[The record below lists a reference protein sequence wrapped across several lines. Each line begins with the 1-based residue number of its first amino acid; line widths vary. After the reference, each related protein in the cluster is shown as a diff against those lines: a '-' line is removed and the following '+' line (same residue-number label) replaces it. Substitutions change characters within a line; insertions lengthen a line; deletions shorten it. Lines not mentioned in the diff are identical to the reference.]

1 MIKLTEITLTTRS
14 TFGEYSAKYSLNE
27 YFVAHP
33 EMVLGRFEE
42 RKAKWGD
49 ELTVIGGDAEAVA
62 ADMLRL
68 CPVSSVVLGDQSDAS
83 LSTAKAATHG
93 LPSTRTR
100 SESTSETTTAPSE
113 AATLAQ
119 NIYVATKQ
127 ALSSGDAAALHTLYT
142 QFTSRFGSLRGAF
155 ANGTLMPSR
164 EGALLLALETAQ
176 GRPSALLLGLHRQ
189 PTAPL
194 KIESLSDALAICNDK
209 HGTVNIHFIGE
220 LLAKTPEAVLD
231 GLLAQNLVFNAP
243 LGCIKPGLV
252 MSNDYLTGDIG
263 TKLAVAKRAAQHD
276 STYARN
282 VEALTAVLPPPLGP
296 EDIIVGL
303 GAEWVPEEIYRD
315 WLYSLFPGE
324 SWGINVTHKGGKWGI
339 AISNP
344 RLTSANVGIA
354 TPRVSAVSLIES
366 ALNNMMPIV
375 YDTVTVGDGS
385 KREVRNERA
394 TMEAQA
400 RALEL
405 RTRFASWVFSG
416 ALGKSGETGEARS
429 ARLCA
434 LYNERFNTIVPR
446 DFSGDYLTFEGLAT
460 HIKGKAYHL
469 KPRQLRGVAKMLHGG
484 TRDRSAYLV
493 YPPGFG
499 KTDPAIAGAVKL
511 TQLGLTRKTLFAV
524 PKSALEQWHHRFLA
538 MFPGL
543 ADEIL
548 CASDRMFGLH
558 AVAVGAVGAAGS
570 GGAVRRTSDAG
581 QVQPTSALSRQI
593 FLARIATGG
602 WRYILVSHE
611 LLRDIVLSQESFDR
625 FLARELTELRT
636 VLREAEYSSVANR
649 DATKQARRSLRSR
662 ESALQRASVAHK
674 KRWATLCEGGK
685 SPVSWED
692 CGLDHLIIDEAH
704 AFKNLAITTRMER
717 IAGLPTGDGSS
728 RAYDCYVKCQHVLER
743 GGRVTALS
751 GTPLTNTI
759 CEAFVWLRMLQPKL
773 LEHVGLTSFDSFA
786 SVFTEAYPSV
796 ELDCVGKYRTQTRLR
811 FHNVPELLN
820 LLSEAWDFVRE
831 QT

>member
-1 MIKLTEITLTTRS
+1 MIKLAEITLVTRS
-14 TFGEYSAKYSLNE
+14 TFGEYSAKYEINE

-42 RKAKWGD
+42 CKAKWGD
-49 ELTVIGGDAEAVA
+49 ELSVVGGDAENVA

-68 CPVSSVVLGDQSDAS
+68 CPVSELPVMAVAPTTNTVTHGPPQTPPHSEAVALAAELYIATKHA
-83 LSTAKAATHG
+83 LST
-93 LPSTRTR
+93 
-100 SESTSETTTAPSE
+100 
-113 AATLAQ
+113 
-119 NIYVATKQ
+119 
-127 ALSSGDAAALHTLYT
+127 GDAAALHSLYER
-142 QFTSRFGSLRGAF
+142 FTTRFGSLRNAF
-155 ANGTLMPSR
+155 ANGTLTFNR
-164 EGALLLALETAQ
+164 EGALLLALETTH
-176 GRPSALLLGLHRQ
+176 GRPSALLLGLHHTTTTQLRVE
-189 PTAPL
+189 TLA
-194 KIESLSDALAICNDK
+194 DALAICNDK
-209 HGTVNIHFIGE
+209 KGEVNVHFIAE

-231 GLLAQNLVFNAP
+231 GLLSQNLVFNAP

-252 MSNDYLTGDIG
+252 TSADYLTGDIG
-263 TKLAVAKRAAQHD
+263 SKLAVAERAAIHD
-276 STYARN
+276 GCYARN
-282 VEALTAVLPPPLGP
+282 VEALTALLPPALGP
-296 EDIIVGL
+296 EDIVVGL

-315 WLYSLFPGE
+315 WLFSLFPGE
-324 SWGINVTHKGGKWGI
+324 SWGIGVTHKGGKWSI
-339 AISNP
+339 AVSNP
-344 RLTSANVGIA
+344 RITSANVGIA
-354 TPRVSAVSLIES
+354 TPRVSAVSLAAS
-366 ALNNMMPIV
+366 ALNNVMPIV
-375 YDTVTVGDGS
+375 YDTVTVSDGS

-394 TMEAQA
+394 TVEAQA

-405 RTRFASWVFSG
+405 RTRFASWVFSS
-416 ALGKSGETGEARS
+416 ATGKSGETGEVRS
-429 ARLCA
+429 VRLCA
-434 LYNERFNTIVPR
+434 LYNDRFNTIVPR
-446 DFSGDYLTFEGLAT
+446 DFSGDHLTFEGLAT
-460 HIKGKAYHL
+460 HIKGHAYHL
-469 KPRQLRGVAKMLHGG
+469 KSRQLRGVAKMLYGG
-484 TRDRSAYLV
+484 THDRSAYLV

-511 TQLGLTRKTLFAV
+511 TQLGLTCKTLFAV

-543 ADEIL
+543 ADEVL
-548 CASDRMFGLH
+548 CASDRAFG
-558 AVAVGAVGAAGS
+558 VASTVLRGAGRVQPAPSLEPPEPRPSGAATL
-570 GGAVRRTSDAG
+570 AR
-581 QVQPTSALSRQI
+581 QV

-611 LLRDIVLSQESFDR
+611 LLRDIVLSQESFDH
-625 FLARELTELRT
+625 FLARELAELRS

-674 KRWATLCEGGK
+674 KRWAALCEGGK

-692 CGLDHLIIDEAH
+692 CGIDHLVLDEAH

-717 IAGLPTGDGSS
+717 ITGLPTGDGSS
-728 RAYDCYVKCQHVLER
+728 RAYDCFVKCQHMLER

-773 LEHVGLTSFDSFA
+773 LEHVGLTTFDSFA

-796 ELDCVGKYRTQTRLR
+796 ELDCVGKYRTQTRLC

-831 QT
+831 TQ

>member
-1 MIKLTEITLTTRS
+1 MINLAEITIVTRS
-14 TFGEYSAKYSLNE
+14 TFGEFSTKYSLNE
-27 YFVAHP
+27 YFVAYL
-33 EMVLGRFEE
+33 EMVLGCFEE

-49 ELTVIGGDAEAVA
+49 ELTVIGGDAEVVA
-62 ADMLRL
+62 ADMLKL
-68 CPVSSVVLGDQSDAS
+68 CPVSAVGHSPSDTSSAS
-83 LSTAKAATHG
+83 TTTPG
-93 LPSTRTR
+93 LPFAPTH
-100 SESTSETTTAPSE
+100 SEPATLPSE
-113 AATLAQ
+113 VATLARAL
-119 NIYVATKQ
+119 YAATKQ
-127 ALSSGDAAALHTLYT
+127 ALSSGDAIAARSLYD
-142 QFTSRFGSLRGAF
+142 QFIARFGSLRGAF
-155 ANGTLMPSR
+155 ANGTLTPSR
-164 EGALLLALETAQ
+164 EGALLLALENAQ
-176 GRPSALLLGLHRQ
+176 GKPSALLLGLHR
-189 PTAPL
+189 PPAAPL
-194 KIESLSDALAICNDK
+194 KIDSLSDALAICNDK
-209 HGTVNIHFIGE
+209 HGTVNIHFIAE

-231 GLLAQNLVFNAP
+231 GLLTQNLVFDAP
-243 LGCIKPGLV
+243 IGCIKPGLV

-296 EDIIVGL
+296 EDIVIGL

-344 RLTSANVGIA
+344 RLAGANVGIA
-354 TPRVSAVSLIES
+354 TPRVGAVVLLES
-366 ALNNMMPIV
+366 ALNNIMPIV
-375 YDTVTVGDGS
+375 YDTVTDSDGS
-385 KREVRNERA
+385 KREVRNETA

-405 RTRFASWVFSG
+405 RTRFASWVFGSTQ
-416 ALGKSGETGEARS
+416 GKSGETGESRS

-446 DFSGDYLTFEGLAT
+446 DFSGDHLTFEGLAT
-460 HIKGKAYHL
+460 HIKGKVYHL

-499 KTDPAIAGAVKL
+499 KTDPAIAGAIKL

-524 PKSALEQWHHRFLA
+524 PKSALEQWHHRALA

-558 AVAVGAVGAAGS
+558 AASCAS
-570 GGAVRRTSDAG
+570 SAG
-581 QVQPTSALSRQI
+581 QVAPSSALARQV

-602 WRYILVSHE
+602 WRYIIVSHE
-611 LLRDIVLSQESFDR
+611 LLRDIMLSQDSFDR
-625 FLARELTELRT
+625 FLARELAELRT

-662 ESALQRASVAHK
+662 VPSTRRPARA
-674 KRWATLCEGGK
+674 
-685 SPVSWED
+685 
-692 CGLDHLIIDEAH
+692 
-704 AFKNLAITTRMER
+704 
-717 IAGLPTGDGSS
+717 
-728 RAYDCYVKCQHVLER
+728 
-743 GGRVTALS
+743 ALS
-751 GTPLTNTI
+751 SPSTPRP
-759 CEAFVWLRMLQPKL
+759 AR
-773 LEHVGLTSFDSFA
+773 
-786 SVFTEAYPSV
+786 
-796 ELDCVGKYRTQTRLR
+796 
-811 FHNVPELLN
+811 
-820 LLSEAWDFVRE
+820 
-831 QT
+831 

>member
-1 MIKLTEITLTTRS
+1 MINLAEITLITHS
-14 TFGEYSAKYSLNE
+14 TFGEFSAKYSLNE

-42 RKAKWGD
+42 RKAKWGE

-62 ADMLRL
+62 TDMLRM
-68 CPVSSVVLGDQSDAS
+68 CPASTFADAQYTN
-83 LSTAKAATHG
+83 TATPG
-93 LPSTRTR
+93 LPSTPTHNEPATAL
-100 SESTSETTTAPSE
+100 SEPTVLAHILYTA
-113 AATLAQ
+113 
-119 NIYVATKQ
+119 VKQ
-127 ALSSGDAAALHTLYT
+127 ALSTGDASTTRSLYD
-142 QFTSRFGSLRGAF
+142 QFTIRFGSLRGAF
-155 ANGTLMPSR
+155 ANGTLAPTR
-164 EGALLLALETAQ
+164 EGALLLALENPQ
-176 GRPSALLLGLHRQ
+176 GKPSALLLGLHRQ
-189 PTAPL
+189 PPASL
-194 KIESLSDALAICNDK
+194 KIDSLSDALAICHDK
-209 HGTVNIHFIGE
+209 HGTVNIHFIAE

-231 GLLAQNLVFNAP
+231 ELLTQNLVFNAP

-296 EDIIVGL
+296 EDIVIGL
-303 GAEWVPEEIYRD
+303 GAEWVPDEIYRD

-324 SWGINVTHKGGKWGI
+324 SWGIGVTHKGGKWNI

-344 RLTSANVGIA
+344 HLTSANVGIA
-354 TPRVSAVSLIES
+354 TPRVGAVALLES
-366 ALNNMMPIV
+366 ALNNVMPIV
-375 YDTVTVGDGS
+375 YDTVTVSDGS
-385 KREVRNERA
+385 KREVRNEAA

-405 RTRFASWVFSG
+405 RTRFASWVFSS
-416 ALGKSGETGEARS
+416 AQGKSGETGETRS

-446 DFSGDYLTFEGLAT
+446 DFSGDHLTFEGLAT
-460 HIKGKAYHL
+460 HIKGRSYRL

-524 PKSALEQWHHRFLA
+524 PKSALEQWHHRTLA

-558 AVAVGAVGAAGS
+558 GGVGRCAS
-570 GGAVRRTSDAG
+570 GAG
-581 QVQPTSALSRQI
+581 QGSSALARQV

-602 WRYILVSHE
+602 WRYIIVSHE
-611 LLRDIVLSQESFDR
+611 LLRDIVLSQDSFDR
-625 FLARELTELRT
+625 FLARELAELRT

-674 KRWATLCEGGK
+674 KRWAALCEGGK

-692 CGLDHLIIDEAH
+692 CGIDHLIIDEAH

-728 RAYDCYVKCQHVLER
+728 RAYDCYVKCQHVLEH

-759 CEAFVWLRMLQPKL
+759 CEAFVWLCMLQPKL
-773 LEHVGLTSFDSFA
+773 LEHLGLTSFDSFA

-831 QT
+831 PQ

>member
-1 MIKLTEITLTTRS
+1 MIKLTEITLVTRS

-49 ELTVIGGDAEAVA
+49 ELTVIGGDAESVAV
-62 ADMLRL
+62 DMLRL
-68 CPVSSVVLGDQSDAS
+68 CPVLAADPSDAPPAD
-83 LSTAKAATHG
+83 TCAVTPG

-100 SESTSETTTAPSE
+100 SESTSETTPAPNE

-119 NIYVATKQ
+119 SIYVATKQ
-127 ALSSGDAAALHTLYT
+127 ALSSGDATALHTLYT
-142 QFTSRFGSLRGAF
+142 QFTDRFGSLRGVL
-155 ANGTLMPSR
+155 ANGIIPPSR
-164 EGALLLALETAQ
+164 EVALLLALETPQ
-176 GRPSALLLGLHRQ
+176 GRPSALMLGLHRP
-189 PTAPL
+189 PTAPP

-209 HGTVNIHFIGE
+209 HGAVNIHFIAE
-220 LLAKTPEAVLD
+220 LLAKTTEAVLD
-231 GLLAQNLVFNAP
+231 GLLTQNLVFNAP

-252 MSNDYLTGDIG
+252 MGNDYLTGDIG
-263 TKLAVAKRAAQHD
+263 TKLAVAKQAAQHD

-282 VEALTAVLPPPLGP
+282 VEALTAVLPPPLGS

-354 TPRVSAVSLIES
+354 TPRVSAVSLLES

-385 KREVRNERA
+385 EREVRNERA

-416 ALGKSGETGEARS
+416 APGKSGETGEARS

-558 AVAVGAVGAAGS
+558 AGAIGS
-570 GGAVRRTSDAG
+570 GGGGAARRTSGAG
-581 QVQPTSALSRQI
+581 QVQPTSALSRQV

-611 LLRDIVLSQESFDR
+611 LLREIVLSQDSFDR

-674 KRWATLCEGGK
+674 KRWAALCEGGK

-831 QT
+831 TP

>member
-1 MIKLTEITLTTRS
+1 MINLAEITVDTRS

-33 EMVLGRFEE
+33 EMVLGQFEE

-49 ELTVIGGDAEAVA
+49 ELTVIGGDAEVVA
-62 ADMLRL
+62 ADMLKL
-68 CPVSSVVLGDQSDAS
+68 CPVSAVELNPLDAANAN
-83 LSTAKAATHG
+83 TATPG
-93 LPSTRTR
+93 LPPRPTH
-100 SESTSETTTAPSE
+100 SEPTLSE
-113 AATLAQ
+113 AAILAQ
-119 NIYVATKQ
+119 NIYTATKQ
-127 ALSSGDAAALHTLYT
+127 ALSSGDATAARGLYD
-142 QFTSRFGSLRGAF
+142 QFIARFGSLRGAF
-155 ANGTLMPSR
+155 ANGTLTPSR
-164 EGALLLALETAQ
+164 EGALLLALENAQ
-176 GRPSALLLGLHRQ
+176 GRPSALLLGLHR
-189 PTAPL
+189 PPAAPL
-194 KIESLSDALAICNDK
+194 KIDSLSDALAICNDK
-209 HGTVNIHFIGE
+209 HGTVNIHFIAE

-231 GLLAQNLVFNAP
+231 GLLTQNLVFDAP
-243 LGCIKPGLV
+243 IGCIKPGLV

-276 STYARN
+276 SAYARN

-296 EDIIVGL
+296 EDIVIGL

-344 RLTSANVGIA
+344 RLAGANVGIA
-354 TPRVSAVSLIES
+354 TPRVGAVALLES
-366 ALNNMMPIV
+366 ALNNIMPIV
-375 YDTVTVGDGS
+375 YDTVTDSDGS
-385 KREVRNERA
+385 KREVRNETA

-416 ALGKSGETGEARS
+416 APGKSGETGEARS

-446 DFSGDYLTFEGLAT
+446 DFNGDHLTFEGLAT
-460 HIKGKAYHL
+460 HIKGKVYHL
-469 KPRQLRGVAKMLHGG
+469 KPRQLRGVAKMLNGG

-524 PKSALEQWHHRFLA
+524 PKSALEQWHHRALA

-558 AVAVGAVGAAGS
+558 AASCAS
-570 GGAVRRTSDAG
+570 SAG
-581 QVQPTSALSRQI
+581 QVAPSSALARQV

-602 WRYILVSHE
+602 WRYIIVSHE
-611 LLRDIVLSQESFDR
+611 LLRDIVLSQDSFDR
-625 FLARELTELRT
+625 FLARELAELRT

-674 KRWATLCEGGK
+674 KRWAALCEGGK

-692 CGLDHLIIDEAH
+692 CGIDHLIIDEAH

-728 RAYDCYVKCQHVLER
+728 RAYDCYVKCQHVLEH

-831 QT
+831 TQ

>member
-1 MIKLTEITLTTRS
+1 MIKLAEITVVTRS

-33 EMVLGRFEE
+33 EMVLGQFEE

-49 ELTVIGGDAEAVA
+49 ELTVIGGDAEVVA
-62 ADMLRL
+62 ADMLKL
-68 CPVSSVVLGDQSDAS
+68 CPVDTDAPNV
-83 LSTAKAATHG
+83 STATHG
-93 LPSTRTR
+93 LPFAPTHN
-100 SESTSETTTAPSE
+100 EPITTLSE
-113 AATLAQ
+113 AAILAQ
-119 NIYVATKQ
+119 NIYTATKQ
-127 ALSSGDAAALHTLYT
+127 ALSSGDATAARGLYD
-142 QFTSRFGSLRGAF
+142 QFIARFGSLRGAF
-155 ANGTLMPSR
+155 ANGTLTPSR
-164 EGALLLALETAQ
+164 EGALLLALENAQ
-176 GRPSALLLGLHRQ
+176 GRPSALLLGLHR
-189 PTAPL
+189 PPAAPL
-194 KIESLSDALAICNDK
+194 KIDSLSDALAICNDK
-209 HGTVNIHFIGE
+209 HGTVNIHFIAE

-231 GLLAQNLVFNAP
+231 GLLTQNLVFDAP
-243 LGCIKPGLV
+243 IGCIKPGLV

-276 STYARN
+276 SAYARN

-296 EDIIVGL
+296 EDIVIGL

-344 RLTSANVGIA
+344 RLTGANVGIA
-354 TPRVSAVSLIES
+354 TPRVGAVVLLES
-366 ALNNMMPIV
+366 ALNNIMPIV
-375 YDTVTVGDGS
+375 YDTVTDSDGS
-385 KREVRNERA
+385 KREVRNETA

-405 RTRFASWVFSG
+405 RTRFASWVFGSTQ
-416 ALGKSGETGEARS
+416 GKSGETGEARS

-446 DFSGDYLTFEGLAT
+446 DFSGVHLTFEGLAT
-460 HIKGKAYHL
+460 HIKGKVYHL

-499 KTDPAIAGAVKL
+499 KTDPAIAGAIKL

-524 PKSALEQWHHRFLA
+524 PKSALEQWHHRALV

-558 AVAVGAVGAAGS
+558 AVSCAS
-570 GGAVRRTSDAG
+570 SAG
-581 QVQPTSALSRQI
+581 QVAPPSALARQV

-602 WRYILVSHE
+602 WRYIIVSHE
-611 LLRDIVLSQESFDR
+611 LLRDIVLSQDSFDR
-625 FLARELTELRT
+625 FLARELAELRT

-674 KRWATLCEGGK
+674 KRWAALCEGGK

-692 CGLDHLIIDEAH
+692 CGIDHLIIDEAH

-728 RAYDCYVKCQHVLER
+728 RAYDCYVKCQHVLEH

-831 QT
+831 TQ

>member
-1 MIKLTEITLTTRS
+1 MINLAEITVVTRS

-62 ADMLRL
+62 ADMLTL
-68 CPVSSVVLGDQSDAS
+68 CPVDTDTPNVN
-83 LSTAKAATHG
+83 TATHG
-93 LPSTRTR
+93 LPFAPTH
-100 SESTSETTTAPSE
+100 SEPATLPSE
-113 AATLAQ
+113 VATLARAL
-119 NIYVATKQ
+119 YAATKQ
-127 ALSSGDAAALHTLYT
+127 ALSSGDATAARGLYD
-142 QFTSRFGSLRGAF
+142 QFIARFGSLRGAF
-155 ANGTLMPSR
+155 ANGTLTPSR
-164 EGALLLALETAQ
+164 EGALLLALENAQ
-176 GRPSALLLGLHRQ
+176 GKPSGLLLGLHR
-189 PTAPL
+189 PPAAPL
-194 KIESLSDALAICNDK
+194 KIDSLSDALAICNDK
-209 HGTVNIHFIGE
+209 HGTVNIHFIAE

-231 GLLAQNLVFNAP
+231 GLLTQNLVFNAP

-296 EDIIVGL
+296 EDIVIGL

-344 RLTSANVGIA
+344 RLTGANVSIA
-354 TPRVSAVSLIES
+354 TPRVGAVTLLES
-366 ALNNMMPIV
+366 ALNNIMPIV
-375 YDTVTVGDGS
+375 YDTVTDSDGS
-385 KREVRNERA
+385 KREVRNETA
-394 TMEAQA
+394 TIEAHA

-405 RTRFASWVFSG
+405 RTRFASWVFGSTQ
-416 ALGKSGETGEARS
+416 GKSGETREARS

-446 DFSGDYLTFEGLAT
+446 DFSGDHLTFEGLAT
-460 HIKGKAYHL
+460 HIKGKVYHL
-469 KPRQLRGVAKMLHGG
+469 KPRQLRGVAKMLYGG

-499 KTDPAIAGAVKL
+499 KTDPAIAGAIKL

-524 PKSALEQWHHRFLA
+524 PKSALEQWHHRALA

-558 AVAVGAVGAAGS
+558 AASCAS
-570 GGAVRRTSDAG
+570 SAG
-581 QVQPTSALSRQI
+581 QVAPSTALARQV

-602 WRYILVSHE
+602 WRYIIVSHE
-611 LLRDIVLSQESFDR
+611 LLRDIMLSQDSFDR
-625 FLARELTELRT
+625 FLARELAELRT

-674 KRWATLCEGGK
+674 KRWASLCEGGK

-692 CGLDHLIIDEAH
+692 CGIDHLIIDEAH

-728 RAYDCYVKCQHVLER
+728 RAYDCYVKCQHVLEH

-831 QT
+831 TQ

>member
-1 MIKLTEITLTTRS
+1 MIKLAEITLVTRS
-14 TFGEYSAKYSLNE
+14 TFGEFSAKYSLNE

-42 RKAKWGD
+42 RKAKWGE

-68 CPVSSVVLGDQSDAS
+68 CPAPPDTQPAN
-83 LSTAKAATHG
+83 
-93 LPSTRTR
+93 
-100 SESTSETTTAPSE
+100 TTTPGPPFTPTHREPATALSE

-119 NIYVATKQ
+119 SIYTATKQ
-127 ALSSGDAAALHTLYT
+127 ALLTGDASTVRSLYD
-142 QFTSRFGSLRGAF
+142 QFTTRFGSLRGAF
-155 ANGTLMPSR
+155 ANGTLTPSR
-164 EGALLLALETAQ
+164 EGALLLALENAQ
-176 GRPSALLLGLHRQ
+176 GKPSALLLGLHRS
-189 PTAPL
+189 PTVQL
-194 KIESLSDALAICNDK
+194 KIDSLSDALAICHDK
-209 HGTVNIHFIGE
+209 HGTVNIHYIAE

-231 GLLAQNLVFNAP
+231 GLLTQNLVFNAP

-252 MSNDYLTGDIG
+252 MSTEYLTGDIG

-276 STYARN
+276 STYASN
-282 VEALTAVLPPPLGP
+282 VEALTAVLPPSLGP
-296 EDIIVGL
+296 EDIVIGL

-324 SWGINVTHKGGKWGI
+324 SWGIGVTHKGGKWNI

-354 TPRVSAVSLIES
+354 TPRVSAVALLES
-366 ALNNMMPIV
+366 ALNNVMLIV
-375 YDTVTVGDGS
+375 YDMVTVSDGS
-385 KREVRNERA
+385 KREVRNEAA

-405 RTRFASWVFSG
+405 RTRFASWVFGSTQ
-416 ALGKSGETGEARS
+416 GKSGETGEARS

-446 DFSGDYLTFEGLAT
+446 DFSGDHLTFEGLAT

-524 PKSALEQWHHRFLA
+524 PKSALEQWHHRALA

-558 AVAVGAVGAAGS
+558 GGAIGAGAGS
-570 GGAVRRTSDAG
+570 AARSPSMAG
-581 QVQPTSALSRQI
+581 RVQPSSALARQV
-593 FLARIATGG
+593 FLAQIATGG
-602 WRYILVSHE
+602 WRYIIVSHE
-611 LLRDIVLSQESFDR
+611 LLRDIVLSQDSFDR

-636 VLREAEYSSVANR
+636 VLREAEYSSVANH

-674 KRWATLCEGGK
+674 KRWAALCEGGK

-692 CGLDHLIIDEAH
+692 CGIDHLIIDEAH

-728 RAYDCYVKCQHVLER
+728 RAYDCYVKCQHVFEH

-773 LEHVGLTSFDSFA
+773 LEHLGLTSFDSFA

>member
-1 MIKLTEITLTTRS
+1 MINLAEITVVTRS
-14 TFGEYSAKYSLNE
+14 IGEYSAKYSLNE

-33 EMVLGRFEE
+33 EMVLGQFEE

-49 ELTVIGGDAEAVA
+49 ELTVIGGDAEVVA
-62 ADMLRL
+62 ADMLKL
-68 CPVSSVVLGDQSDAS
+68 CPVSTDTPNVN
-83 LSTAKAATHG
+83 TATHG
-93 LPSTRTR
+93 LPFAPTR
-100 SESTSETTTAPSE
+100 SEPDSEPTLNE
-113 AATLAQ
+113 AAILAQ
-119 NIYVATKQ
+119 NIYTATKQ
-127 ALSSGDAAALHTLYT
+127 ALSSGDAIAARSLYD
-142 QFTSRFGSLRGAF
+142 QFIARFGSLRGAF
-155 ANGTLMPSR
+155 ANGTLTPSR
-164 EGALLLALETAQ
+164 EGALLLALENAQ
-176 GRPSALLLGLHRQ
+176 GRPSALLLGLHR
-189 PTAPL
+189 PPVAPL
-194 KIESLSDALAICNDK
+194 KIDSLSDALAICNDK
-209 HGTVNIHFIGE
+209 HGTVNIHFIAE

-231 GLLAQNLVFNAP
+231 GLLTQNLVFDAP
-243 LGCIKPGLV
+243 IGCIKPGLV

-296 EDIIVGL
+296 EDIVIGL

-324 SWGINVTHKGGKWGI
+324 SWGIGVTNKGGKWGI

-344 RLTSANVGIA
+344 RLTGANVGIA
-354 TPRVSAVSLIES
+354 TPRVDAVTLLES
-366 ALNNMMPIV
+366 ALNNIMPIV
-375 YDTVTVGDGS
+375 YDTVTDGNGN
-385 KREVRNERA
+385 KREVRNEAA

-416 ALGKSGETGEARS
+416 APGKSGETGEARS

-446 DFSGDYLTFEGLAT
+446 DFSGDHLTFEGLAT
-460 HIKGKAYHL
+460 HIKGKVYHL
-469 KPRQLRGVAKMLHGG
+469 KPRQLRGVAKMLYGG

-499 KTDPAIAGAVKL
+499 KTDPAIAGAIKL
-511 TQLGLTRKTLFAV
+511 TQLGLTHKTLFAV
-524 PKSALEQWHHRFLA
+524 PKSALEQWHHRALA

-558 AVAVGAVGAAGS
+558 AASCAS
-570 GGAVRRTSDAG
+570 SAG
-581 QVQPTSALSRQI
+581 QVAPSSALARQV

-602 WRYILVSHE
+602 WRYIIVSHE
-611 LLRDIVLSQESFDR
+611 LLRDIVLSQDSFDR

-674 KRWATLCEGGK
+674 KRWAALCEGGK

-692 CGLDHLIIDEAH
+692 CGIDHLIIDEAH

-728 RAYDCYVKCQHVLER
+728 RAYDCYAKCQHVLEH

-831 QT
+831 PQ

>member
-1 MIKLTEITLTTRS
+1 MINLAEITVVTRS
-14 TFGEYSAKYSLNE
+14 TFGEYSAEYSLNE

-33 EMVLGRFEE
+33 EMVLGQFEE

-49 ELTVIGGDAEAVA
+49 ELTVIGGDAEVVA
-62 ADMLRL
+62 ADMLKL
-68 CPVSSVVLGDQSDAS
+68 CPVSAVELNPSDAANAN
-83 LSTAKAATHG
+83 TATPG
-93 LPSTRTR
+93 LPPRPTH
-100 SESTSETTTAPSE
+100 SEPTLSE
-113 AATLAQ
+113 AAILAQ
-119 NIYVATKQ
+119 NIYTATKQ
-127 ALSSGDAAALHTLYT
+127 ALSSGDATAARGLYD
-142 QFTSRFGSLRGAF
+142 QFIARFGSLRGAF
-155 ANGTLMPSR
+155 ANGTLTPSR
-164 EGALLLALETAQ
+164 EGALLLALENAQ
-176 GRPSALLLGLHRQ
+176 GRPSALLLGLHR
-189 PTAPL
+189 PPAAPL
-194 KIESLSDALAICNDK
+194 KIDSLSDALAICNDK
-209 HGTVNIHFIGE
+209 HGTVNIHFIAE
-220 LLAKTPEAVLD
+220 LLTKTPEAVLD
-231 GLLAQNLVFNAP
+231 GLLTQNLVFDAP
-243 LGCIKPGLV
+243 IGCIKPGLV

-276 STYARN
+276 SAYARN

-296 EDIIVGL
+296 EDIVIGL

-344 RLTSANVGIA
+344 RLTGANVGIA
-354 TPRVSAVSLIES
+354 TPRVGAVTLLES
-366 ALNNMMPIV
+366 ALNNIMPIV
-375 YDTVTVGDGS
+375 YDTVTDSDGS
-385 KREVRNERA
+385 KREVRNETA

-405 RTRFASWVFSG
+405 RTRFASWVFGSTQ
-416 ALGKSGETGEARS
+416 GKSGETGEARS

-446 DFSGDYLTFEGLAT
+446 DFNGDHLTFEGLAT
-460 HIKGKAYHL
+460 HIKGKVYHL

-524 PKSALEQWHHRFLA
+524 PKSALEQWHHRALA

-558 AVAVGAVGAAGS
+558 GGAAS
-570 GGAVRRTSDAG
+570 CASSAG
-581 QVQPTSALSRQI
+581 QVAPSSALARQV

-602 WRYILVSHE
+602 WRYIIVSHE
-611 LLRDIVLSQESFDR
+611 LLRDIVLSQDSFDR
-625 FLARELTELRT
+625 FLARELAELRT
-636 VLREAEYSSVANR
+636 VLREAEYSSIANR

-674 KRWATLCEGGK
+674 KRWAALCESGK
-685 SPVSWED
+685 APVSWED
-692 CGLDHLIIDEAH
+692 CGIDHLIIDEVH

-728 RAYDCYVKCQHVLER
+728 RAYDCYVKCQHVLEH

-831 QT
+831 TQ

>member
-1 MIKLTEITLTTRS
+1 MINLAEITVVTRS

-49 ELTVIGGDAEAVA
+49 ELTVIGGDAEVVA
-62 ADMLRL
+62 ADMLKL
-68 CPVSSVVLGDQSDAS
+68 CPVSAVELNPLDAANANTATPS
-83 LSTAKAATHG
+83 LPPRPTH
-93 LPSTRTR
+93 
-100 SESTSETTTAPSE
+100 SEPITILNE
-113 AATLAQ
+113 AAILAQ
-119 NIYVATKQ
+119 NIYTATKQ
-127 ALSSGDAAALHTLYT
+127 ALSSGDATAARSLYD
-142 QFTSRFGSLRGAF
+142 QFTTRFGSLRGAF
-155 ANGTLMPSR
+155 ANGTLTPSR
-164 EGALLLALETAQ
+164 EGALLLALENAQ
-176 GRPSALLLGLHRQ
+176 GRPSALLLGLHR
-189 PTAPL
+189 PPAAPL
-194 KIESLSDALAICNDK
+194 KIDSLSDALAICNDK
-209 HGTVNIHFIGE
+209 KGEVNIHFIAE

-231 GLLAQNLVFNAP
+231 GLLTQNLVFDAP
-243 LGCIKPGLV
+243 IGCIKPGLV

-276 STYARN
+276 SAYARN

-296 EDIIVGL
+296 EDIVIGL

-344 RLTSANVGIA
+344 RLTGANVGIA
-354 TPRVSAVSLIES
+354 TPRVSAVSLLES
-366 ALNNMMPIV
+366 ALNNVMPIV
-375 YDTVTVGDGS
+375 YDTVTDSDGS
-385 KREVRNERA
+385 KREVRNETA

-416 ALGKSGETGEARS
+416 APGKSGETGEARS

-434 LYNERFNTIVPR
+434 LYNERFNMIVPR
-446 DFSGDYLTFEGLAT
+446 DFSGDHLTFEGLAT
-460 HIKGKAYHL
+460 HIKGKVYHL
-469 KPRQLRGVAKMLHGG
+469 KPRQLRGVAKMLYGG

-524 PKSALEQWHHRFLA
+524 PKSALEQWHHRALA

-558 AVAVGAVGAAGS
+558 GGAAS
-570 GGAVRRTSDAG
+570 CASSAG
-581 QVQPTSALSRQI
+581 QVAPSSALARQV

-611 LLRDIVLSQESFDR
+611 LLRDIVLSQDSFDR
-625 FLARELTELRT
+625 FLARELAELRT

-674 KRWATLCEGGK
+674 KRWAALCEGGK

-692 CGLDHLIIDEAH
+692 CGIDHLIIDEAH

-728 RAYDCYVKCQHVLER
+728 RAYDCYVKCQHVLEH